1 MTTIW
6 ATIFVFGL
14 IVFIH
19 EGGHFITAKATGMQ
33 VDEFA
38 LGFGPSLFQYKYKD
52 TLYSLRAIPL
62 GGYNKIAG
70 MTPGETL
77 TPKSFNAKSLPARL
91 LVIAAGS
98 LMNFLLAII
107 LFWGIFFFYGLQTPV
122 LDKAIIGSIA
132 ENSPAATSKLQAND
146 RIISIGNQPIEQWN
160 DIHQAV
166 EKFPNEIITMQIMR
180 NGEDKSIS
188 IIPRYS
194 DTGKRVIVG
203 ITPLMEVQHPGFLGS
218 WTMSINNTQR
228 IIYATFMGLYMTV
241 TGTAGADVSGP
252 IGIAQMAGQVA
263 EAGMIYLLGFTA
275 VLSINLGIINLLPVP
290 MLDGGHIIVLLIE
303 GITRRKLPVK
313 ALYYVQMV
321 GLTILLALF
330 VYAMASDISKL

>member
-19 EGGHFITAKATGMQ
+19 EGGHFITAKTTGMQ
-33 VDEFA
+33 VDEFS
-38 LGFGPSLFQYKYKD
+38 LGFGPSLFQYKYKG

-70 MTPGETL
+70 MTPDEVL
-77 TPKSFNAKSLPARL
+77 TPKSFNAKPLPSRL

-107 LFWGIFFFYGLQTPV
+107 LFWGIFFFQGLQTPV
-122 LDKAIIGSIA
+122 LDKTIIGSVA

-146 RIISIGNQPIEQWN
+146 RILAIGNQPVKEWN

-166 EKFPNEIITMQIMR
+166 EKFPNEVITMEIIR
-180 NGEDKSIS
+180 DGENKSIS
-188 IIPRYS
+188 IIPHYS
-194 DTGKRVIVG
+194 ETGKRVVVG
-203 ITPLMEVQHPGFLGS
+203 ISPLMEVQHPGFWGS
-218 WTMSINNTQR
+218 WAMSIDDTQR
-228 IIYATFMGLYMTV
+228 IIYATFTGLYMTA
-241 TGTAGADVSGP
+241 TGTAGADLSGP

-263 EAGMIYLLGFTA
+263 EAGIIYLLGFTA
-275 VLSINLGIINLLPVP
+275 ILSINLGIINLLPVP

-303 GITRRKLPVK
+303 GVTRRKLPPK

-330 VYAMASDISKL
+330 VYAMANDISKL